1 MRGMTGKE
9 AVEQNAEALQ
19 RLIDETLLQ
28 APSSVL
34 NPGSIFE
41 ELQRRARTRRLQW
54 DHTVV
59 LEHWWWLA
67 RLGAIAFSGE
77 SAPPQTDVPQVLLT
91 RRGRQLLERGEQS
104 PHNPQRY
111 YRAIEQR
118 IGAPDS
124 VVMTYLN
131 EAVGGWAAGLYRAS
145 AVMLACA
152 CERLILIL
160 AQAVSE
166 TNILPWSGKLT
177 KKFQQSTRSPVS
189 ISDIFEDVRDALLH
203 LAGEKALPGKL
214 SDALDRKLTPIFELA
229 RGLRNRA
236 GHPTAEEVTSE
247 EAEGNLLLFPS
258 FYFLVANL
266 IEHCRSKKAET
277 T

>member
-1 MRGMTGKE
+1 MH
-9 AVEQNAEALQ
+9 
-19 RLIDETLLQ
+19 
-28 APSSVL
+28 
-34 NPGSIFE
+34 
-41 ELQRRARTRRLQW
+41 RRALALRLQW
-54 DHTVV
+54 DPEVV

-67 RLGAIAFSGE
+67 RLGVIVFPGE
-77 SAPPQTDVPQVLLT
+77 LAQISQANVPRVLLT
-91 RRGRQLLERGEQS
+91 RRGRKLLERGEQS

-111 YRAIEQR
+111 YRAIEQ
-118 IGAPDS
+118 GVGVPDS
-124 VVMTYLN
+124 VVMAYLN

-145 AVMLACA
+145 VVMLACA
-152 CERLILIL
+152 CERLLLIL

-166 TNILPWSGKLT
+166 ANILPWSDRLT
-177 KKFQQSTRSPVS
+177 RKSQQSARSPVS

-203 LAGEKALPGKL
+203 LATEKALHGKL

-258 FYFLVANL
+258 FYFLVADL
-266 IEHCRSKKAET
+266 IEYCRSRKTET